1 MLPATITI
9 MRLWHTAFTDK
20 HKRLMLYPFKRYHS
34 STILHILC
42 SQDTLPDW
50 LRDLVNNTNNIYLDL
65 SYNAINQL
73 DRKVVILKTI
83 LFDRLVYYAS
93 DVCKFHMNKERLP
106 FQFFN
111 ISDIYLRRKCN

>member
-65 SYNAINQL
+65 SYNAINKL

-93 DVCKFHMNKERLP
+93 DVCKFHMKSSKNKHICTE
-106 FQFFN
+106 
-111 ISDIYLRRKCN
+111 